1 MFDAKQ
7 KQETAYPTNI
17 LKAEKAFANRL
28 SCQWQDWKYRKIAQI
43 EFYSSETKIGYVASQ
58 RLLFTSVM

>member
-43 EFYSSETKIGYVASQ
+43 EFYSTENKIGYVAY
-58 RLLFTSVM
+58 